1 MKIFSTILFFSI
13 SFSQTEI
20 QTRLACDKC
29 HSPGHWV
36 PLSSEKE
43 FHHIMTYFPLLGQH
57 LNADCIQ
64 CHIGNS
70 IEKRHQ
76 FSKVNSDCITCHL
89 DIHDGS
95 FGETCSS
102 CHTEKSWNHVNKWSG
117 HEFTNFPLIGAHN
130 RIDCFICHKN
140 PVADLISSECIS
152 CHASDFNS
160 AMVSGKHPDNEFCDQ
175 CHNSRSF
182 SPTDMGRH
190 DILFFPI
197 NSGEHKGEWSSCVA
211 ECHINPSDYSDFS
224 CGLNGVCHEHRK
236 SEMDDEHDD
245 EYGYSYESTACFSCH
260 PNGDEH
266 D

>member
-1 MKIFSTILFFSI
+1 MKIFSTILIFSI

-160 AMVSGKHPDNEFCDQ
+160 AMVSGKHPDNEFCEQ
-175 CHNSRSF
+175 CHNTRSF
-182 SPTDMGRH
+182 MTMDMGRH

-197 NSGEHKGEWSSCVA
+197 NSGKHKGEWSTCMA